1 MVATQSDLDL
11 TRYCFRCHSH
21 WAGRLRSGAQ
31 ANWAT
36 QVPGRDFRSDES
48 PVKAS
53 REYLMFYLYLICHRM
68 YVIVVGYDDYVS
80 LDLRIDS
87 VNIIDATA
95 HKLKRRRP

>member
-1 MVATQSDLDL
+1 
-11 TRYCFRCHSH
+11 
-21 WAGRLRSGAQ
+21 
-31 ANWAT
+31 
-36 QVPGRDFRSDES
+36 
-48 PVKAS
+48 
-53 REYLMFYLYLICHRM
+53 M